1 MGRKHEDQMLLV
13 AIGCQ
18 GTGAV
23 ILGAQGNEMWSLIAD
38 SGDGL
43 HDLPDWDEDDH
54 PTTPGLFIWEG
65 RCLVQAYGDRQ
76 TGEADEVYHEWNG
89 KWRVATIEDLAQT
102 LGAMVMKG
110 KIPVDLAPGHDPAA
124 IDLDGIEAM
133 AVELEIERARILGK
147 AGAGPDFWGK
157 LSAWA
162 QRGERYCEIVRDKPP
177 EQFYRA
183 LIAEIRSLRQKV
195 DELTVVWPEVTGEIQ

>member
-1 MGRKHEDQMLLV
+1 MSRKHEDQMLLV

-76 TGEADEVYHEWNG
+76 TGEADDVYHEWNG
-89 KWRVATIEDLAQT
+89 KWRVATIEDLAKS
-102 LGAMVMKG
+102 LGTIVMSG
-110 KIPVDLAPGHDPAA
+110 KVPVKLAFEHDPAA
-124 IDLDGIEAM
+124 IDLHQIEAM
-133 AVELEIERARILGK
+133 AVELGDERAKILG
-147 AGAGPDFWGK
+147 PTIPNYWGE
-157 LSAWA
+157 LAAWA
-162 QRGERYCEIVRDKPP
+162 NKGGRYMEIVRDKPP